1 MPTVMI
7 GYLVVGMLAVIALI
21 LLFHIFRSKEKGDI
35 SGKLIWTDHG
45 MKTKPFYHSK
55 FLVFGKPDLMY
66 RIKRGV
72 KAVEY
77 KHRLGQVFD
86 SDIAQALAAA
96 LAARG
101 SGYRVIEVLVKTR
114 STELSI
120 DLRESDAAV
129 YSKLKGYVLLVRK
142 AKDGRPM
149 QKKPELRKCRSCAYR
164 EACA

>member
-1 MPTVMI
+1 MI
-7 GYLVVGMLAVIALI
+7 GYLVFGLLAVIALL
-21 LLFHIFRSKEKGDI
+21 LLFHIFRSKEQGDI
-35 SGKLIWTDHG
+35 SGKLIWTDYG
-45 MKTKPFYHSK
+45 IKTKPFYHSE

-66 RIKRGV
+66 KVRRGV

-77 KHRLGQVFD
+77 KHRMGPVFD

-120 DLRESDAAV
+120 DLRESDSAV
-129 YSKLKGYVLLVRK
+129 YRKLQGYVLLVRQ
-142 AKDGRPM
+142 AKDGRAM
-149 QKKPELRKCRSCAYR
+149 QKKPEARKCRSCAYR